1 MSSGRLWH
9 ECCLQCV
16 RASSFRRATSELS
29 CLTCRSPRMSEKRD
43 GRGTTPYVTC
53 QFPSRSWLTLS
64 VAWIYLLSI
73 FAGGQAAVLGLQT
86 SFGPGF
92 FLPQRVRH
100 SIRSPIPY
108 CLSID
113 LMAVCVQLADSQ
125 GYDYHP
131 PLPDTEGGPLGDC
144 AICMDA
150 IDRPPEDV
158 SGKSSR
164 RGVRARAS
172 YSLAPCAHLFVGIL
186 SSLFTM

>member
-1 MSSGRLWH
+1 MSSGRPWH

-53 QFPSRSWLTLS
+53 PFPSRVVDAVGSLDIL
-64 VAWIYLLSI
+64 ALNIRRR
-73 FAGGQAAVLGLQT
+73 AGGSAWTTDLIRAWVLPPAACT
-86 SFGPGF
+86 SFN
-92 FLPQRVRH
+92 
-100 SIRSPIPY
+100 PISNPY
-108 CLSID
+108 CLSIG